1 MTSNVAK
8 DMGVGIEM
16 LNSTMSDCSSVLRNK
31 IESRMKVCKD
41 VGGKTEKSLNLN
53 QAISMHGLTAQ
64 NKKLSIKKS
73 MMLCHFRVA
82 NKTSTL
88 AAEGSIKQQKHCLKW
103 TTKCTNK
110 NLHESSDPLK

>member
-53 QAISMHGLTAQ
+53 QAISMHGLTAVSSKQ
-64 NKKLSIKKS
+64 EVEYQKKHDALPLSGCK
-73 MMLCHFRVA
+73 
-82 NKTSTL
+82 
-88 AAEGSIKQQKHCLKW
+88 
-103 TTKCTNK
+103 
-110 NLHESSDPLK
+110 